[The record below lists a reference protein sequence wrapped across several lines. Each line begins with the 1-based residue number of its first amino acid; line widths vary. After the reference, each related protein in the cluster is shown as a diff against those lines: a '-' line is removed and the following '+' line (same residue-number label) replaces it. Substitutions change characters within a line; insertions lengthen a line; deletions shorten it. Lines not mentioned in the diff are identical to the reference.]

1 MGFIVNKTKAI
12 FSGFLVLFFGGFGI
26 YYMLNAMYPEGPV
39 FLILMAVFAFLFF
52 QNASTI
58 TVTQDTVTRSFFG
71 LFKKEVPWADIK
83 ELGLIGENVFS
94 HKKGKTGHKYIY
106 FSPVEMT
113 EKERFQMIV
122 KWPPKKI
129 LYMEYQEKNLEYTM
143 AIWGKELKT
152 YNVEDMYP
160 NTKDSP

>member
-1 MGFIVNKTKAI
+1 
-12 FSGFLVLFFGGFGI
+12 
-26 YYMLNAMYPEGPV
+26 
-39 FLILMAVFAFLFF
+39 
-52 QNASTI
+52 
-58 TVTQDTVTRSFFG
+58 
-71 LFKKEVPWADIK
+71 
-83 ELGLIGENVFS
+83 
-94 HKKGKTGHKYIY
+94 
-106 FSPVEMT
+106 
-113 EKERFQMIV
+113 MIV